1 MENDMYVYMY
11 NLIKIASHFDS
22 NSYPF
27 IVYFSAF
34 KTIFNIYALILLT

>member
-1 MENDMYVYMY
+1 MYVYMY
-11 NLIKIASHFDS
+11 NLIKIANHFDS
-22 NSYPF
+22 NSYLF